1 MSFDL
6 ISKIFWEF
14 LSLSKNLLVLFFVI
28 SIVISFLEPY
38 IPFERLEKWMKGKN
52 MLMGNFAGALL
63 GFITP
68 FCSCSTIPLLVTMIN
83 RKIPFQ
89 IIMTYLFSSP
99 LLDPWILGLMYYIY
113 GFDVTLIYGLVT
125 FIFSMILGYVLD
137 KLGYEKYVKNVIVE
151 GAELETD
158 SNRRKDILLN
168 LKHSFFD
175 TFDLIK
181 SVFIYV
187 IIGAFIGA
195 VIKEAVPTTFLTS
208 IGEYNQWIVIPIVAV
223 IGVPL
228 YIRLSTMLPMANALL
243 AGGFPLAPM
252 MALLIGGAG
261 ASLPELIMLKS
272 IFKNRLVTAFIV
284 SVFAM
289 ATFSGYLFLVLKFA

>member
-125 FIFSMILGYVLD
+125 FIFSMVLGYVLD

-151 GAELETD
+151 GAKLETD

-168 LKHSFFD
+168 LKHSFID

-195 VIKEAVPTTFLTS
+195 IIKEAVPTTFLTS
-208 IGEYNQWIVIPIVAV
+208 IGEYNQWVVIPIVAV